1 MQATNKLRKAGLKS
15 ANTLPAFPTADDPS
29 VSFPAGPPPQVI
41 VSQVLKNG
49 PDGNNEGALIVEHIL
64 RDVHWSVKGI
74 ERREYTSEYITAS
87 PSGLHRVDR
96 VASPRYLQG
105 PGGIQQ
111 TFPETSAWEEEG
123 R

>member
-1 MQATNKLRKAGLKS
+1 M
-15 ANTLPAFPTADDPS
+15 
-29 VSFPAGPPPQVI
+29 

-49 PDGNNEGALIVEHIL
+49 PDGNNEGASIVEYIL

-111 TFPETSAWEEEG
+111 AFPEDPERDAEG